1 MNDTCIEIRFDEDD
15 YKYCD
20 VEALTCYNEEE
31 LG

>member
-1 MNDTCIEIRFDEDD
+1 MNDICIEIRFDEDD

-20 VEALTCYNEEE
+20 VEALSYNEEE